1 MTIYYCR
8 DPFQHTTLVY
18 TCMSRY
24 RFMFLQHSTI
34 TFLPPES
41 YHQRKKKCSV
51 SSTQS
56 QRHRISWV
64 GRYSKGSWS
73 PTPGLPKIQTIS
85 TSFLQALLELQQL
98 WVVTT
103 FLIAC
108 SPSQNLSLT
117 ATWSSSETAPCP
129 SLRSCCH
136 HQKAE
141 LSTAPPLPSWG
152 TAAAMRP
159 PLSSSALGR
168 PGDLHRSLCA
178 MLSRALHNFVAPLW
192 ILLIVFCP
200 SYIGGT
206 QTCTV
211 FLCHLQNLAVPLV
224 KTTHDCGT
232 YSCIYMHKH
241 RTSSLLNTCTI
252 LNQYVCHLL
261 NRRFKNIKLLKYII
275 HSLKSKKNYD

>member
-1 MTIYYCR
+1 MVHEVTYEDSLLHILWKEENESMTIYYCR

-34 TFLPPES
+34 AFLPPES

-117 ATWSSSETAPCP
+117 ATWPSSETAPCP

-136 HQKAE
+136 HQRTE
-141 LSTAPPLPSWG
+141 LSTAPPLPLWG
-152 TAAAMRP
+152 
-159 PLSSSALGR
+159 ALG
-168 PGDLHRSLCA
+168 H
-178 MLSRALHNFVAPLW
+178 HE
-192 ILLIVFCP
+192 
-200 SYIGGT
+200 
-206 QTCTV
+206 
-211 FLCHLQNLAVPLV
+211 
-224 KTTHDCGT
+224 
-232 YSCIYMHKH
+232 
-241 RTSSLLNTCTI
+241 TSSLSP
-252 LNQYVCHLL
+252 LL
-261 NRRFKNIKLLKYII
+261 WV
-275 HSLKSKKNYD
+275 